1 MSLSQSDHIRKA
13 VARYESPPLYSKIAD
28 WIRDRPEGGIAV
40 MFVIVQLTCIIAGLL
55 FPGVHS
61 VTCFRLTSR

>member
-13 VARYESPPLYSKIAD
+13 VARYETRPFTSKIAD

-55 FPGVHS
+55 FPEFISLPASG
-61 VTCFRLTSR
+61 

>member
-13 VARYESPPLYSKIAD
+13 VAVYEARPFATKIAD

-40 MFVIVQLTCIIAGLL
+40 MFVIVQLACIIGGLCSQSP
-55 FPGVHS
+55 F
-61 VTCFRLTSR
+61 VTCFKPISR